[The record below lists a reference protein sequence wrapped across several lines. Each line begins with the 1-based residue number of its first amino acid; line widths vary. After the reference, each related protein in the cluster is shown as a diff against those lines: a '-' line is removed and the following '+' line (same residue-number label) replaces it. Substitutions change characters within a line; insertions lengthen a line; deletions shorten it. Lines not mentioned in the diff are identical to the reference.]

1 MPMTTRFQRIS
12 PFLWFDK
19 QAEEAASFYT
29 SVFPNSRILGKLYY
43 AKEASDA
50 SGQPTGSIMTVEF
63 QLDGQDFTALNGGP
77 MFSFTPALSLV
88 VNCQSEDEVDHY
100 WSKLTEGGDES
111 AQQCGWLKDRYG
123 LSWQVVPTEVIEM
136 LKGPD
141 AATVSRVTAAIMRS
155 KKLDLKTLRKAAAG

>member
-1 MPMTTRFQRIS
+1 MNTRFQRVT
-12 PFLWFDK
+12 PFLWFNK
-19 QAEEAASFYT
+19 QAEEAAKFYT
-29 SVFPNSRILGKLYY
+29 SVFPNSRITDTTHY

-50 SGQPTGSIMTVEF
+50 SGQPTGSIMTVAF
-63 QLDGQDFTALNGGP
+63 QLDGQDFTAINGGP
-77 MFSFTPALSLV
+77 AFTFTPAVSLV
-88 VNCQSEDEVDHY
+88 VNCQSEEEVDYY

-141 AATVSRVTAAIMRS
+141 AAAISRVTATIMRS
-155 KKLDLKTLRKAAAG
+155 KKLDLKALRKAAAG

>member
-1 MPMTTRFQRIS
+1 MNTRFQRIS

-19 QAEEAASFYT
+19 QAEEAAAFYT
-29 SVFPNSRILGKLYY
+29 SVFPNSRILGKLHY

-50 SGQPTGSIMTVEF
+50 SGQATGSVMTVEF
-63 QLDGQDFTALNGGP
+63 ELDGQTFTALNGGP

-88 VNCQSEDEVDHY
+88 VNCQSEEEVDYY

-123 LSWQVVPTEVIEM
+123 LSWQVVPTELIEM

-155 KKLDLKTLRKAAAG
+155 KKLDLKELRKAAG